1 MMGDLVTRVGDLVI
15 LTNDVGATCAQ
26 ATGGKVLASTTYG
39 HNGQSVEFWTPFG
52 GKGSKLYV
60 VASNQPGTA
69 SSSVVEVALPEA
81 CGRV

>member
-1 MMGDLVTRVGDLVI
+1 

-39 HNGQSVEFWTPFG
+39 NNGHLNLVEFWTPFG

>member
-1 MMGDLVTRVGDLVI
+1 MSRRLNL
-15 LTNDVGATCAQ
+15 
-26 ATGGKVLASTTYG
+26 
-39 HNGQSVEFWTPFG
+39 VEFWTPFG